1 MKKVGCVGLG
11 DMGLGM
17 AKNLVTAGFE
27 VTGYDLREERIV
39 MLTEA
44 GGKGAA
50 SCRALAE
57 SSEAVFVMV
66 MTGQQLYD
74 VVTAEDG
81 LLAGLEPG
89 GTIIVSA
96 TVKPSEVRAI
106 EAAVAAAKVALI
118 DTPVSGGRP
127 GAEAGT
133 LTMMVAAKAELL
145 EAHRP
150 LFEAVGKNIF
160 HVGQEIGMGQT
171 VKASLQGIIGAS
183 FAGIFEG
190 LVLAAKAGVKGE
202 TLFEVVRT
210 SSVANPLF
218 EIFTP
223 LIMDRKF
230 KGTGSQIATM
240 YKDLGITMSL
250 AREEGAAMFA
260 TAAAFELF
268 QAGIARFP
276 GEDNQSIV
284 KFLEEIAGTTV
295 EW

>member
-1 MKKVGCVGLG
+1 MKKVGFIGLG

-17 AKNLVTAGFE
+17 AKNLVAAGFE
-27 VTGYDLREERIV
+27 VTGTDLREARV
-39 MLTEA
+39 AMLTEA

-50 SCRALAE
+50 SCRTVAE
-57 SSEAVFVMV
+57 ASEAVFVMV
-66 MTGQQLYD
+66 MTGQQLHD
-74 VVTAEDG
+74 VVVAEDG
-81 LLAGLEPG
+81 LLAGLKPG
-89 GTIIVSA
+89 GAIIVSA

-106 EAAVAAAKVALI
+106 ETPVAEANVALI

-133 LTMMVAAKAELL
+133 LTMMAAAKKEVL
-145 EAHRP
+145 EAHRE
-150 LFEAVGKNIF
+150 LFDAVGKNIF
-160 HVGQEIGMGQT
+160 HVGERIGMGQT
-171 VKASLQGIIGAS
+171 VKASLQGIIGTS
-183 FAGIFEG
+183 FAGIFEA
-190 LVLAAKAGVKGE
+190 LVLASKSGIKGE

-210 SSVANPLF
+210 SSVASPLF
-218 EIFTP
+218 EIFAK
-223 LIMDRKF
+223 LVMERKF
-230 KGTGSQIATM
+230 AGTGSQIATM
-240 YKDLGITMSL
+240 YKDLGITMAM

>member
-1 MKKVGCVGLG
+1 MKNVGFVGLG
-11 DMGLGM
+11 DMGLAM
-17 AKNLVTAGFE
+17 ARNLVAGGFD
-27 VTGYDLREERIV
+27 VTGYDLREARV
-39 MLTEA
+39 AMLAEA

-50 SCRALAE
+50 SCRAVGEA
-57 SSEAVFVMV
+57 SEAVFVMV
-66 MTGQQLYD
+66 MTGQQLND
-74 VVTAEDG
+74 VVVAGDG
-81 LLAGLEPG
+81 LLAGLKPG
-89 GTIIVSA
+89 GAIIVSA
-96 TVKPSEVRAI
+96 TVKPSDIRAI
-106 EAAVAAAKVALI
+106 EAPIADANVALI

-133 LTMMVAAKAELL
+133 LTMMAAAKTEVL
-145 EAHRP
+145 EAHRD
-150 LFEAVGKNIF
+150 LLEAVGENIF
-160 HVGQEIGMGQT
+160 HVGERIGMGQT

-183 FAGIFEG
+183 FAGIFEA
-190 LVLAAKAGVKGE
+190 LVLGAKAGVKGE
-202 TLFEVVRT
+202 TLYEVVRT
-210 SSVANPLF
+210 SSVASPLF
-218 EIFTP
+218 ENFAR

-230 KGTGSQIATM
+230 TGTGSQIATM
-240 YKDLGITMSL
+240 YKDLGITMAM

>member
-1 MKKVGCVGLG
+1 MKKVGFVGLG

-17 AKNLVTAGFE
+17 AKNLVAAGFE
-27 VTGYDLREERIV
+27 VTGYDLREARV
-39 MLTEA
+39 AMLTEA

-50 SCRALAE
+50 SCRGVGEA
-57 SSEAVFVMV
+57 SEAVFVMV

-74 VVTAEDG
+74 VVVAEDG
-81 LLAGLEPG
+81 LLAGLKPG
-89 GTIIVSA
+89 GAIIVSA

-106 EAAVAAAKVALI
+106 EAAVAEADVALI

-127 GAEAGT
+127 GAEGGT
-133 LTMMVAAKAELL
+133 LTMMAAAKPELL
-145 EAHRP
+145 EAHRD
-150 LFEAVGKNIF
+150 LFDAVGKNIF
-160 HVGQEIGMGQT
+160 HVGERIGMGQT

-183 FAGIFEG
+183 FAGIFEA
-190 LVLAAKAGVKGE
+190 LVLASKAGVKGE

-210 SSVANPLF
+210 STIASPLF
-218 EIFTP
+218 EMFTP
-223 LIMDRKF
+223 LVMDRKF
-230 KGTGSQIATM
+230 TGTGSQIATM
-240 YKDLGITMSL
+240 YKDLGITMAL
-250 AREEGAAMFA
+250 AREVGTSMFA

-268 QAGIARFP
+268 QAAIARYP

>member
-1 MKKVGCVGLG
+1 MKKVGFVGLG

-17 AKNLVTAGFE
+17 AKNLVSAGFE
-27 VTGYDLREERIV
+27 VTGYDLRDARV
-39 MLTEA
+39 AMLTEA
-44 GGKGAA
+44 GGKGAD
-50 SCRALAE
+50 SCRAVGAAG
-57 SSEAVFVMV
+57 EAVFVMV

-74 VVTAEDG
+74 VVVAEDG
-81 LLAGLEPG
+81 LLAGLQPG
-89 GTIIVSA
+89 GAIIVSA

-106 EAAVAAAKVALI
+106 EAAVADADAELI
-118 DTPVSGGRP
+118 DSPVSGGRP
-127 GAEAGT
+127 GAEGGT
-133 LTMMVAAKAELL
+133 LTMMVAAKPKLL

-160 HVGQEIGMGQT
+160 HVGDQIGMGQT
-171 VKASLQGIIGAS
+171 VKAALQGIIGAS

-210 SSVANPLF
+210 STVANPLF

-223 LIMDRKF
+223 LVMDRKF
-230 KGTGSQIATM
+230 SGTGSQIATM
-240 YKDLGITMSL
+240 YKDLGITMAL
-250 AREEGAAMFA
+250 AREAGTSMFA

-268 QAGIARFP
+268 QAAIARYP